1 MGKTKLTKNTFKPK
15 GFEFIDLGLPS
26 GKAWATTS
34 APGYYTFDEA
44 VEAFGDY
51 LPKGATLVEL
61 YEECDWK
68 WDNEKRGYTVT
79 GPNGNS
85 IFMPAN
91 GYIAPGEKSAEW
103 VGFEGNYW
111 SRLPYSQTSARY
123 LFFSSGGV
131 YPLISYY
138 RAGGFGVWP
147 VRE

>member
-1 MGKTKLTKNTFKPK
+1 MDKTKLTKNTFKPE

-26 GKAWATTS
+26 RKAWATTA
-34 APGYYTFDEA
+34 APGHYTFDEA

-68 WDNEKRGYTVT
+68 WDNEKNGYTVT

-91 GYIAPGEKSAEW
+91 GYIAPGENSVKWAGS
-103 VGFEGNYW
+103 EGNYW
-111 SRLPYSQTSARY
+111 SRLPYSQTNARSLY
-123 LFFSSGGV
+123 FYSGYVG
-131 YPLISYY
+131 PLNYGN
-138 RAGGFGVWP
+138 RAGGVGVWP